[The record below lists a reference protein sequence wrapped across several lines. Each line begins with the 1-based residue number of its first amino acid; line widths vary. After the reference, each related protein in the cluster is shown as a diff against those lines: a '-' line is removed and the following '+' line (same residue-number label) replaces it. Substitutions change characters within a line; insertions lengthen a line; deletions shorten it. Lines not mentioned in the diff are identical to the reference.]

1 MIVTRHIEYEVDIKI
16 SDDLTCVAT
25 DLADFVDDEK
35 CGYKD
40 MVAYDLSDKNLEDYL
55 GDIIKN
61 NIKIKKVWYEVEED
75 YTEND
80 KSN

>member
-25 DLADFVDDEK
+25 DLADFVGDDK

-40 MVAYDLSDKNLEDYL
+40 IVVNELELSDTNLQNYL

-61 NIKIKKVWYEVEED
+61 NIKIKKVWYEVEE
-75 YTEND
+75 EKND
-80 KSN
+80 